1 MRPWRATPVDET
13 LAEWDREWPE
23 LDTSAKKVL
32 SRIGRISDYL
42 DRQFKAT
49 LADHE
54 LTFYAFKLLAVLR
67 RTGPPYR
74 LTPTELS
81 RLLLV
86 ASGTLTNQ
94 IDQLED
100 AGWSSA
106 SPTRTTAASVLVEM
120 TPEGRRKIDAALR
133 SHAADE
139 RAAIA
144 PLTAAEQ
151 ATMAPILRK
160 LLTFLESGDERGQSK
175 HI

>member
-1 MRPWRATPVDET
+1 MECDSVDET

-32 SRIGRISDYL
+32 SRIGRISDQL

-49 LADHE
+49 LAAHD
-54 LTFYAFKLLAVLR
+54 LSLYAFKLMAALR
-67 RTGPPYR
+67 RSGPPYR

-81 RLLLV
+81 RRLLV

-100 AGWSSA
+100 AGWVA
-106 SPTRTTAASVLVEM
+106 RVPDPGDRRVVLVEL

-133 SHAADE
+133 AHAAAE

-144 PLTAAEQ
+144 PLTEQ
-151 ATMAPILRK
+151 EQVTLVPILRK
-160 LLTFLESGDERGQSK
+160 LLASLEDDGDRR
-175 HI
+175 